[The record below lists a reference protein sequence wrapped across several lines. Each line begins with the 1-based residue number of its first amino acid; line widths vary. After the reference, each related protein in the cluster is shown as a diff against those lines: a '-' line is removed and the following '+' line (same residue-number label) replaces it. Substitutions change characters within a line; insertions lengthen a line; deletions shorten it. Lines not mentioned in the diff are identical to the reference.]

1 MRNRK
6 KGKEE
11 DSQQSTLNERVWG
24 DPNKMH
30 ADCLWKRML
39 QGLKKKKKS
48 PRDEK
53 EWPRSEKHVVAG
65 SPGLEVAMPA

>member
-1 MRNRK
+1 M
-6 KGKEE
+6 KEFGE
-11 DSQQSTLNERVWG
+11 TLTR
-24 DPNKMH
+24 
-30 ADCLWKRML
+30 CML
-39 QGLKKKKKS
+39 TACGRECFKDFKKKKKKA